1 MQKIMESWTVL
12 NRNLLSSAQFPA
24 AVYKP
29 SNVCE
34 FWKIVAPSLQ
44 LWASVA
50 GIVGGSELS
59 SYRCALAHGN
69 HHKEVREKSNPHE
82 QFGMM
87 LSQYPQSSWT

>member
-1 MQKIMESWTVL
+1 MESWRVL
-12 NRNLLSSAQFPA
+12 KRKPLSSAQFTA

-29 SNVCE
+29 STVCE

-44 LWASVA
+44 FWASVA

-82 QFGMM
+82 QVDMM
-87 LSQYPQSSWT
+87 WS